1 MVKATKGWR
10 ERLRHAN
17 WPLIG
22 GVSFFVL
29 VVIGL
34 INLYQN
40 SVTYLMDEQ
49 QVPLRHVVI
58 TGDLVRTTNAQINE
72 KVMTPDLGSFFNVDV
87 NQVQQRIE
95 SLPWVYKVSVRK
107 KWPDVLNVHITE
119 QQAVAKWNEEQ
130 LLNEHGEVF
139 EAPMDAAAIALPQL
153 FGPKGSYIDALQGY
167 RDLHGLLSINGFDVA
182 QLTLSPRF
190 SWQLMLE
197 NGVMLELGTKLKVK
211 RVQRFIDMY
220 GVITKHKDAPVLSV
234 DLRYDNGMAVRWAQ
248 QPKGGKNS

>member
-1 MVKATKGWR
+1 MQK
-10 ERLRHAN
+10 AN

-22 GVSFFVL
+22 SVSFFVL
-29 VVIGL
+29 VVIVL
-34 INLYQN
+34 VSLYQQ

-49 QVPLRHVVI
+49 QVPLRHVMI
-58 TGDLVRTTNAQINE
+58 TGELTRTTQAQVNE
-72 KVMTPDLGSFFNVDV
+72 KVITPDLGSFFNVDV
-87 NQVQQRIE
+87 NKVQQRIE

-107 KWPDVLNVHITE
+107 KWPDVLNVHVTE
-119 QQAVAKWNEEQ
+119 QHAVAKWNDEQ

-139 EAPMDAAAIALPQL
+139 DAPIDEAALALPQL
-153 FGPKGSYIDALQGY
+153 FGPEGSYADALQGY
-167 RDLHGLLSINGFDVA
+167 RDLHSLLSINGFDVA

-190 SWQLMLE
+190 SWQLMLK

-220 GVITKHKDAPVLSV
+220 GVITKHNDAPVLSV

-248 QPKGGKNS
+248 QPKDGKNS